1 MGHGFSSLTNIIAY
15 FLLRNF
21 STYFSKFSMTNLS
34 SIRDR
39 VLGYLLLKGISK
51 YCFYQKTGLSNGFL
65 DKAGSITSDNC
76 EKICY
81 AYPDLDPEWL
91 LTGKG
96 NMLRTYDRL
105 DEENVEKSLSVET
118 LVQKIVELS
127 SENTLLKKENENLK
141 KKIVG
146 YKPLSEEDLKDNIAA
161 EPRI

>member
-1 MGHGFSSLTNIIAY
+1 MSLSSLTNIIAY
-15 FLLRNF
+15 FLLHNISICF
-21 STYFSKFSMTNLS
+21 LKFSMTNLP

-39 VLGYLLLKGISK
+39 VSEYLLLKGISK
-51 YCFYQKTGLSNGFL
+51 YRFYQETGLSNGFL
-65 DKAGSITSDNC
+65 DKEGSINSDNC

-96 NMLRTYDRL
+96 SMLKTYERL
-105 DEENVEKSLSVET
+105 QEENVKKSTSVET

-141 KKIVG
+141 KKIVY
-146 YKPLSEEDLKDNIAA
+146 YKPFDEDDLRDNIAA
-161 EPRI
+161 EPKI

>member
-1 MGHGFSSLTNIIAY
+1 MS
-15 FLLRNF
+15 
-21 STYFSKFSMTNLS
+21 NLS

-39 VLGYLLLKGISK
+39 VSEYLLLKGISK
-51 YCFYQKTGLSNGFL
+51 YRFYQETGLSNGFL

-81 AYPDLDPEWL
+81 AYSDLDPEWL
-91 LTGKG
+91 LTGRG
-96 NMLRTYDRL
+96 NMLRTYDKI
-105 DEENVEKSLSVET
+105 DEENDRKSASVEV

-146 YKPLSEEDLKDNIAA
+146 YKPLSEDDLQDNIAA